1 MQSETAVPSVTVGG
15 PRQEAPP
22 EAMPVQ
28 PRISSAWN
36 DVPLRNKV
44 NLLVALAAVGG
55 AAIGFIEAK
64 FGSMGILLAIGLTAI
79 ISATLVLARH
89 WIGGPFEKLAI
100 QLARITRDYSL
111 PEIKALPIERR
122 DEVGQIA
129 REIHQIASWCR
140 RDYHEAKHLR
150 RTLDHR
156 VEEATRRA
164 TRELRTM
171 AMRDPLTDV
180 ANRRFLE
187 EHLEPLAE
195 SARQSNE
202 DLVCVV
208 IDVDHFKTINDTLG
222 HAAGDALLVSLAAL
236 LKGCARRE
244 DYAIRLGGDEFLVL
258 MPGCSVE
265 RAGALAKQLI
275 TLFNQQ
281 APTNLPNGIKTGLS
295 IGIASLRRDHARSG
309 HELIEMADNK
319 LYNAKRA
326 GRGRVA

>member
-1 MQSETAVPSVTVGG
+1 MQSETAVPSVAAGET
-15 PRQEAPP
+15 RHEAAP
-22 EAMPVQ
+22 EAMPAR
-28 PRISSAWN
+28 PRLSSAWN

-44 NLLVALAAVGG
+44 ILLVTLSAVGG
-55 AAIGFIEAK
+55 AAIGFIEAR
-64 FGSMGILLAIGLTAI
+64 FGRMGFLLAVGLTVI
-79 ISATLVLARH
+79 ISAMLMLARY
-89 WIGGPFEKLAI
+89 WIGGPFEKLAA

-164 TRELRTM
+164 TRELRTL

-180 ANRRFLE
+180 ANRRFLD
-187 EHLEPLAE
+187 EHLEPLTE
-195 SARQSNE
+195 SARQSSE
-202 DLVCVV
+202 DLVCVA
-208 IDVDHFKTINDTLG
+208 IDVDHFKAINDTLG
-222 HAAGDALLVSLAAL
+222 HAAGDALLASLAAL

-244 DYAIRLGGDEFLVL
+244 DYAIRLGGDEFMVL

-265 RAGALAKQLI
+265 RAGAFAKQIL
-275 TLFNQQ
+275 TLFHQQ
-281 APTNLPNGIKTGLS
+281 APTNLPHGIKTGLS
-295 IGIASLRRDHARSG
+295 IGIASLRRDRARSG
-309 HELIEMADNK
+309 QELVEMADHK